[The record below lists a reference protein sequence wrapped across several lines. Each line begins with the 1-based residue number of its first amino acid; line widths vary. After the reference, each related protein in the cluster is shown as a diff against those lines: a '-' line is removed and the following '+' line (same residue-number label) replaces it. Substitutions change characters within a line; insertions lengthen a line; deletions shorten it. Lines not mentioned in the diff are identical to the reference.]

1 MKSHLPKKGKLQKT
15 IAGEKNLIK
24 IAYDVKLML
33 NLLMQEYKKLQTST
47 ETEMNLTNNEI
58 SYELLEVDSED
69 NELTLPDILLSNFS
83 QLKLV
88 ATTFDLDSETL
99 IENESVT
106 DENIFKQSNI
116 LLSLLRKRLIF
127 HFNCRFNESLHKK
140 NHQMISQIN
149 KNLELCSAMAIYFH
163 CIKEDVSY
171 LNESKSLLA
180 GLRKKCSSI

>member
-83 QLKLV
+83 
-88 ATTFDLDSETL
+88 
-99 IENESVT
+99 
-106 DENIFKQSNI
+106 
-116 LLSLLRKRLIF
+116 
-127 HFNCRFNESLHKK
+127 
-140 NHQMISQIN
+140 
-149 KNLELCSAMAIYFH
+149 
-163 CIKEDVSY
+163 
-171 LNESKSLLA
+171 
-180 GLRKKCSSI
+180 